1 MSWRGMRAD
10 WSMKKGLTRGLSRF
24 LDEKEE
30 EEERWGRKAPGEV
43 SPRGSE
49 SRPSNRHFG
58 HLPATF
64 SWLQAITSSHLVDWE
79 VLGFNLHHER
89 GFVVGARGLVG
100 GARGRGGDGRRV
112 L

>member
-1 MSWRGMRAD
+1 MGSEG
-10 WSMKKGLTRGLSRF
+10 
-24 LDEKEE
+24 
-30 EEERWGRKAPGEV
+30 
-43 SPRGSE
+43 PRGSLLRGSK